1 MIKKV
6 TQIATSLVTVYG
18 MNDKM
23 GLVSYNSGGEMSVK
37 AYSDETTHEIDLEV
51 KKIVDDCYAR
61 TKELLLS
68 KKDLIGNLAEELL
81 VHESMNLP
89 KIIKVLGD
97 RPFPMKD
104 SVKEYLQELET
115 REKQDQEKE
124 AQKEKEEEQNHEDG
138 NENDQEETK
147 EEKEGKDDMKKG
159 E

>member
-1 MIKKV
+1 MICVALGGRIAEEIFFDKVTTGAGDDIKKV

-97 RPFPMKD
+97 RPFPMKE

-115 REKQDQEKE
+115 REKQEQE
-124 AQKEKEEEQNHEDG
+124 QKEKEE
-138 NENDQEETK
+138 
-147 EEKEGKDDMKKG
+147 
-159 E
+159 